1 MVCIGLALFGC
12 RHSSATSYIISALI
26 IIGIVI
32 GLRVLCYTIH
42 RLLDKRHEHR
52 HHHQPEPRSDNGGG
66 RVEMEMEMQP
76 WNREWARPHQYRV
89 TVPES
94 KVVILAGENHASFIA
109 QPVPFQAN

>member
-12 RHSSATSYIISALI
+12 RHPSATSYIISALI

-42 RLLDKRHEHR
+42 RLLDKRHE
-52 HHHQPEPRSDNGGG
+52 QPEPSSDNGGG
-66 RVEMEMEMQP
+66 RVEMEMEMEMEMQP
-76 WNREWARPHQYRV
+76 WNREWARAHQCRV